1 MQESVRLQKF
11 MADNGIASR
20 RKSEELIAAGRV
32 KVNGKVAQ
40 IGDKI
45 DPKNDVVSVNGRKI
59 ARGNDYVYLMLN
71 KPRGYVTTMSDEMD
85 RKCVAELVADVGSA
99 SIPWAGWTGIRRG
112 FC

>member
-20 RKSEELIAAGRV
+20 RKSEELIAEGRV

-45 DPKNDVVSVNGRKI
+45 DPKHDVVSVNGRKI
-59 ARGNDYVYLMLN
+59 VI
-71 KPRGYVTTMSDEMD
+71 K
-85 RKCVAELVADVGSA
+85 
-99 SIPWAGWTGIRRG
+99 
-112 FC
+112 